1 MVLPL
6 PKRLAIRMQT
16 LTDEERFL
24 CSFRP
29 LYALSKM
36 FAFWTFTVSVT
47 RDGDRSV
54 VVGFRKSR
62 SGTLHFFV
70 MLVLYSTF
78 HLYINS
84 TDTFSEKTAVDGQ
97 GQVEASFVSVVI
109 DMYNRYS
116 GLLLFWWL
124 HLMAH
129 VCQPTVIDILRGVMA
144 LDEQIRARLSVAPD
158 HGRWCRNVCLHVIG
172 IVLGIVLA
180 ETFNCIMYMSDFNP
194 ASEYCVVQCLISML
208 ACSTIEIQYVALV
221 QLIKNRLE
229 LINSLLGEL
238 SAYSDEQQNAWY
250 GQFAPPLQTGTR
262 NARKKRSPNWSRS
275 LLEEIAPRRVGE
287 LRGERPPQRIT
298 PEPERQAIASL
309 DSHRPVGKP
318 TSEPSIPAGEQRWQ
332 QIKRL
337 QHKIITVSE
346 APPSHASSG
355 SGEPP
360 IVPIATSQ
368 FPLLVASLMNSQS
381 KASDHIR
388 MKIINDIK
396 NLYTHLH
403 LLSLNI
409 NRAYGA
415 QLIFILMTLFVTL
428 TTLLYYCTMKLL
440 RILLLGRH
448 TAMRDLTTPFED
460 VLSTLSWI
468 LIATVR
474 ILRLCSVCNGTKNE
488 AQHVG
493 SLIQGLG
500 WKTHCSATKSAVR
513 RLSLQLLQQRFEF
526 SAGGLL
532 SIDHGLMF
540 NIVGSLATF
549 LLILVQ
555 FDIAQGGAKWK
566 PSTEP
571 PANSTAQ

>member
-1 MVLPL
+1 MVLSPL
-6 PKRLAIRMQT
+6 KRLAIRNQT

-24 CSFRP
+24 RSLRP

-36 FAFWTFTVSVT
+36 FAFWSFTVSVAQ
-47 RDGDRSV
+47 DGERSAV
-54 VVGFRKSR
+54 VFLKSR
-62 SGTLHFFV
+62 SGTVHFFV
-70 MLVLYSTF
+70 MLLLYSTF

-84 TDTFSEKTAVDGQ
+84 TDAFSEKTAVDGD
-97 GQVEASFVSVVI
+97 GHAEVSFVSVVI

-129 VCQPTVIDILRGVMA
+129 VSQPTVIDILSGVVVI
-144 LDEQIRARLSVAPD
+144 DEQIRARLSVAPN
-158 HGRWCRNVCLHVIG
+158 HGRWCRNVCLHVAAIF
-172 IVLGIVLA
+172 LAIVLA
-180 ETFNCIMYMSDFNP
+180 ETFNCIMYMSDYI
-194 ASEYCVVQCLISML
+194 AESRYCIFQCLISML

-221 QLIKNRLE
+221 QLIKTRLE
-229 LINSLLGEL
+229 LLNSLLGEL
-238 SAYSDEQQNAWY
+238 SVYSDEEQNAWY
-250 GQFAPPLQTGTR
+250 GKFAPLRTDTKNDHQ
-262 NARKKRSPNWSRS
+262 KRPYYWSPS
-275 LLEEIAPRRVGE
+275 LLEEITPRRVGC
-287 LRGERPPQRIT
+287 RGERPPQRIT
-298 PEPERQAIASL
+298 PEPALQATGL
-309 DSHRPVGKP
+309 DSH
-318 TSEPSIPAGEQRWQ
+318 
-332 QIKRL
+332 
-337 QHKIITVSE
+337 
-346 APPSHASSG
+346 
-355 SGEPP
+355 
-360 IVPIATSQ
+360 
-368 FPLLVASLMNSQS
+368 SLMNSQS

-440 RILLLGRH
+440 RILLLGRY
-448 TAMRDLTTPFED
+448 TAMRDLMAPFDD

-468 LIATVR
+468 CIATVR
-474 ILRLCSVCNGTKNE
+474 ILRICSVCTRTKNE
-488 AQHVG
+488 ALQVG

-513 RLSLQLLQQRFEF
+513 RLSLQLLQQRIEF

-566 PSTEP
+566 PTTEP

>member
-1 MVLPL
+1 MVLSPL
-6 PKRLAIRMQT
+6 KRLAIRNQT

-24 CSFRP
+24 RSLRP

-36 FAFWTFTVSVT
+36 FAFWSFTVA
-47 RDGDRSV
+47 V
-54 VVGFRKSR
+54 VFLKSR
-62 SGTLHFFV
+62 SGTVHFFV
-70 MLVLYSTF
+70 MLLLYSTF

-84 TDTFSEKTAVDGQ
+84 TDAFSEKTAVDGD
-97 GQVEASFVSVVI
+97 GHAEVSFVSVVI

-129 VCQPTVIDILRGVMA
+129 VSQPTVIDILSGVVVI
-144 LDEQIRARLSVAPD
+144 DEQIRARLSVAPN
-158 HGRWCRNVCLHVIG
+158 HGRWCRNVCLHVAAIF
-172 IVLGIVLA
+172 LAIVLA
-180 ETFNCIMYMSDFNP
+180 ETFNCIMYMSDYI
-194 ASEYCVVQCLISML
+194 AESRYCIFQCLISML

-221 QLIKNRLE
+221 QLIKTRLE
-229 LINSLLGEL
+229 LLNSLLGEL
-238 SAYSDEQQNAWY
+238 SVYSDEEQNACCR
-250 GQFAPPLQTGTR
+250 F
-262 NARKKRSPNWSRS
+262 
-275 LLEEIAPRRVGE
+275 
-287 LRGERPPQRIT
+287 
-298 PEPERQAIASL
+298 
-309 DSHRPVGKP
+309 
-318 TSEPSIPAGEQRWQ
+318 
-332 QIKRL
+332 
-337 QHKIITVSE
+337 
-346 APPSHASSG
+346 
-355 SGEPP
+355 
-360 IVPIATSQ
+360 
-368 FPLLVASLMNSQS
+368 
-381 KASDHIR
+381 DHIR

-440 RILLLGRH
+440 RILLLGRY
-448 TAMRDLTTPFED
+448 TAMRDLMAPFDD

-468 LIATVR
+468 CIATVR
-474 ILRLCSVCNGTKNE
+474 ILRICSVCTRTKNE
-488 AQHVG
+488 ALQVG

-513 RLSLQLLQQRFEF
+513 RLSLQLLQQRIEF

-566 PSTEP
+566 PTTEP